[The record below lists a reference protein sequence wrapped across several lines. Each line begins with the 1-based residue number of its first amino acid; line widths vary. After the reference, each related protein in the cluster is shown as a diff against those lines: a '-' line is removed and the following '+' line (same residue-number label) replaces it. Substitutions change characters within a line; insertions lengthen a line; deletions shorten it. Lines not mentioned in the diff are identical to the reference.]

1 MSELCDWKIDNI
13 LMVFRDIID
22 IGKEEAF
29 YKDLLEYE
37 ILAWMPMFPVRG
49 LY

>member
-1 MSELCDWKIDNI
+1 VTNWKIDDI
-13 LMVFRDIID
+13 LMVCRDIID
-22 IGKEEAF
+22 VAKGETF
-29 YKDLLEYE
+29 HKDLLEDG